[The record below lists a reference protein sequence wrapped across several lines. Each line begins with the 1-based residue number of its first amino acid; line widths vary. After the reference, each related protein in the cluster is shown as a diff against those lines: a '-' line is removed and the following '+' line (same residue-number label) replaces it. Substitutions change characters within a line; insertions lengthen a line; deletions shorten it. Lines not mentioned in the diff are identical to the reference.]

1 MGGKKENLYIV
12 SNCTKFK
19 HTKIMKIKYFI
30 CEIKFRIFMTTHYM
44 FLIADHDGI
53 DHKLLKRR
61 TSLPHSLSHS
71 LFAYI
76 PTLIH

>member
-1 MGGKKENLYIV
+1 VGGKKENLYIV

-53 DHKLLKRR
+53 CRVV
-61 TSLPHSLSHS
+61 
-71 LFAYI
+71 LFFIVKGFSVASM
-76 PTLIH
+76 L